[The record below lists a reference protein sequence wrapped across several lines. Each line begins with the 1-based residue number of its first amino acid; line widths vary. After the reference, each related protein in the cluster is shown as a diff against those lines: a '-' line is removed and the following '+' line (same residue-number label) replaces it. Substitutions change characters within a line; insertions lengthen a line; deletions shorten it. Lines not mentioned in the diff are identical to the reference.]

1 MLYDDA
7 VATKTMRSIMI
18 TRFAPSPTGFLHI
31 GGARTA
37 LFNYLLAKHYG
48 GKMLLRIEDTD
59 LARST
64 QEYVDA
70 ILNSLEWLG
79 IQYDGEPIFQS
90 ANQQRHREVALKM
103 LESGHAYRCYCTQE
117 EIAERKQRTQTF
129 KYDRKCRHNTIDLH
143 RAYTIRLKAP
153 ETGETVVDD
162 LVQGRVIVQNTE
174 LDDMILLRSDGTPTY
189 LLSVV
194 VDDHD
199 MGVTHVV
206 RGDDHLTNT
215 FRQIQIYNAMN
226 WTVPQFAHIPLI
238 HGDDGKK
245 LSKRHCAVGVEHYKA
260 MGLLPDAI
268 CNYLMRLGWSHGDD
282 EIISR
287 AQAIEWFDFPS
298 LGKAAATF
306 NTKKLLSINA
316 HYLREAS
323 SEEILQSMHQLYDFP
338 STYDERISKG
348 ILGIKQRSQ
357 TICEAYEL
365 AKIYMDDFYV
375 NDDLQVEIPYK
386 QEMMLALQSLKSWE
400 EHTIEQTVRDLAK
413 KNDIKFGL
421 IAQPLRLTITNR
433 RVSPGVFEV
442 MYALGKEETMR
453 RMEMR

>member
-1 MLYDDA
+1 
-7 VATKTMRSIMI
+7 MI

-37 LFNYLLAKHYG
+37 LFNYLLAQHYG

-59 LARST
+59 QVRST

-79 IQYDGEPIFQS
+79 IHYDDEPIFQS
-90 ANQQRHREVALKM
+90 SRQQRHVEVAMQL
-103 LESGHAYRCYCTQE
+103 LESGHAYKCYCTQE
-117 EIAERKQRTQTF
+117 EIAERKRLTNTF
-129 KYDRKCRHNTIDLH
+129 KYDRKCRYRTSDLQSP
-143 RAYTIRLKAP
+143 YTIRLKVP
-153 ETGETVVDD
+153 ETGETAVDD
-162 LVQGRVIVQNTE
+162 LVQGRVTVQNTE
-174 LDDMILLRSDGTPTY
+174 IDDMILLRSDRTPTY

-199 MGVTHVV
+199 MGVSHVI

-226 WTVPQFAHIPLI
+226 WDIPTFAHIPLI

-245 LSKRHCAVGVEHYKA
+245 LSKRHCAVGVDHYRE
-260 MGLLPDAI
+260 MGLLPDAV

-287 AQAIEWFDFPS
+287 TQAIEWFDFPS
-298 LGKAAATF
+298 LGRAAATF

-316 HYLREAS
+316 HYLRESS
-323 SEEILQSMHQLYDFP
+323 SEKILQSMHQLYDFP

-348 ILGIKQRSQ
+348 MLGIKQRSQ

-365 AKIYMDDFYV
+365 AQIYMDDFYMD
-375 NDDLQVEIPYK
+375 DDLHAEIPHK
-386 QEMMLALQSLKSWE
+386 QDLLMALQVLSSWE
-400 EHTIEQTVRDLAK
+400 EHIIEQTVRDIAQK
-413 KNDIKFGL
+413 HDIKFGL
-421 IAQPLRLTITNR
+421 IAQPLRLAITNR

-442 MYALGKEETMR
+442 MYALGKAEALR
-453 RMEMR
+453 RLEMR